1 MCNLRSRVMKKTDDL
16 IFKDPGTNFKLSF
29 AIIVTY
35 GILLSGFLVIVFGI
49 YGITHL
55 ILR

>member
-16 IFKDPGTNFKLSF
+16 ILKDPGTNFKLSF

-55 ILR
+55 IIR